1 MDDPLVF
8 SSPAPKVADLVAE
21 FKQCS
26 PQRGVFNAL
35 SDSDNTRFA
44 RWDGQTEDG
53 KKHSTDAVKAF
64 PWEGS
69 SDIRVLLADSLINE
83 MKDTCTVAFW
93 RSVLRAQAVG
103 AEDVG
108 LAGAAQKAVTW
119 FIHNA
124 QRQELRR
131 EVELSAQYLNHY
143 GWTVLHPTW
152 SRLVRVKL
160 VKLELAAIA
169 GDMPEFATLIAS
181 EELEAE
187 AVAMFKAYA
196 DQYVTQQL
204 SELEQDAPSLSQ
216 SEARR
221 LVRQLRNTGTAKVP
235 VPYVCDSRPSII
247 ALKPYEEVFI
257 HPDTTDIQRAR
268 VFVKYYFT
276 EAELR
281 EKVLTEGWDA
291 DWVEQAAGLKGHF
304 SIWAEG
310 ENLID
315 TSFAWWQ
322 GESPYIEVIYAYY
335 PTVDDDNVSGIYCT
349 VFHADIEQT
358 PQGKPLA
365 AKHGV
370 LEYGHGQMPFV
381 AGARE
386 LWCRRFTTSRGVP
399 EIVNTW
405 QREMKV
411 QRDSIVDRTSFTTLP
426 PILTPSIGQEV
437 NYSFGPA
444 VQVPVMAGRKPEFME
459 IPRWDGATIGVL
471 ERLDADVAVYFA
483 LISDKVLPA
492 RWQTRQQAM
501 VNNFLG
507 MWETAFKQEL
517 ALVIQYLSPVEWQRI
532 TGAPPLPA
540 RDPNLYKFDLTM
552 TFDVRE
558 LDVDHT
564 MAKLDAISKFVLP
577 EDVTGTIDRVK
588 LTRLKLR
595 ALDPAY
601 EEQLVSDD
609 AAASQQIYNDV
620 RNEIAQMALGNEPQY
635 VENDPTAQSKLQF
648 ASQIVGAN
656 PLYQQMLQQNQRFQQ
671 LMEKFAKNLTFSVTQ
686 QQNKQVG
693 RIGVQP
699 ENQLAGPR
707 SGGG

>member
-1 MDDPLVF
+1 
-8 SSPAPKVADLVAE
+8 
-21 FKQCS
+21 
-26 PQRGVFNAL
+26 
-35 SDSDNTRFA
+35 
-44 RWDGQTEDG
+44 
-53 KKHSTDAVKAF
+53 
-64 PWEGS
+64 
-69 SDIRVLLADSLINE
+69 
-83 MKDTCTVAFW
+83 
-93 RSVLRAQAVG
+93 
-103 AEDVG
+103 
-108 LAGAAQKAVTW
+108 
-119 FIHNA
+119 
-124 QRQELRR
+124 
-131 EVELSAQYLNHY
+131 
-143 GWTVLHPTW
+143 
-152 SRLVRVKL
+152 
-160 VKLELAAIA
+160 
-169 GDMPEFATLIAS
+169 
-181 EELEAE
+181 
-187 AVAMFKAYA
+187 
-196 DQYVTQQL
+196 
-204 SELEQDAPSLSQ
+204 
-216 SEARR
+216 
-221 LVRQLRNTGTAKVP
+221 
-235 VPYVCDSRPSII
+235 
-247 ALKPYEEVFI
+247 
-257 HPDTTDIQRAR
+257 
-268 VFVKYYFT
+268 
-276 EAELR
+276 
-281 EKVLTEGWDA
+281 
-291 DWVEQAAGLKGHF
+291 
-304 SIWAEG
+304 
-310 ENLID
+310 
-315 TSFAWWQ
+315 
-322 GESPYIEVIYAYY
+322 
-335 PTVDDDNVSGIYCT
+335 
-349 VFHADIEQT
+349 
-358 PQGKPLA
+358 
-365 AKHGV
+365 
-370 LEYGHGQMPFV
+370 
-381 AGARE
+381 
-386 LWCRRFTTSRGVP
+386 
-399 EIVNTW
+399 
-405 QREMKV
+405 
-411 QRDSIVDRTSFTTLP
+411 
-426 PILTPSIGQEV
+426 
-437 NYSFGPA
+437 
-444 VQVPVMAGRKPEFME
+444 MAGRKPEFME
-459 IPRWDGATIGVL
+459 IPRWDGASIGVL

-517 ALVIQYLSPVEWQRI
+517 ALVIQYLSPEEWQRI